1 MPPMAYDEDAVGI
14 SSMQQ
19 RDPFQ
24 IAFYGKPPP
33 GTFSFSEQRS
43 STDGEIPIVSDPL
56 APTLYWEETPDFLPL
71 SSKYKD
77 KWVLVIGG
85 MAQAREQIKTLGFG
99 KVLISSDL
107 VKESANFHVQ
117 QASASIHNAVGI
129 PRSFAEQSHPI
140 AAIFVLNAPEDWVLD
155 LHILLALLSPGDGRS
170 GSDTTIRGSTQ
181 NFSYRHNGNPKLY
194 CKSNPEFERP
204 TPGGTILAEGAFL
217 CALKAVW
224 KDKMIRMGFNLG

>member
-1 MPPMAYDEDAVGI
+1 MPPMAYDEDAVEI

-19 RDPFQ
+19 RDSFQ
-24 IAFYGKPPP
+24 IEFYGKPSP
-33 GTFSFSEQRS
+33 GTFNYSEQRS

-56 APTLYWEETPDFLPL
+56 APTLYWEETPDFSPL

-85 MAQAREQIKTLGFG
+85 MAQTREQIKTLGFG
-99 KVLISSDL
+99 KVLISSDP

-155 LHILLALLSPGDGRS
+155 LHILLALLSPGDGWW
-170 GSDTTIRGSTQ
+170 G
-181 NFSYRHNGNPKLY
+181 
-194 CKSNPEFERP
+194 
-204 TPGGTILAEGAFL
+204 
-217 CALKAVW
+217 
-224 KDKMIRMGFNLG
+224 